1 MNNQKLAFYFL
12 LLLIAGTFV
21 LVFSIFRPFL
31 FALILATAFAVVFQP
46 LHKKMVGYA
55 RQRQGMAALLTTIVI
70 VACILVPI
78 IFLGIQIFQEAER
91 SYSYL
96 TDGNE
101 KDYILDVIRG
111 LVDNLRGKFPFMR
124 DFSIDVDQYLKQ
136 GVGWLLQNI
145 GSIFSN
151 LAKIIVSSFIFLFA
165 LYYLLKDGIRL
176 RKSIITL
183 SPLEADDNEAIIQKL
198 EGTMASVIK
207 GSLLIAL
214 VQGVLTAVGFT
225 IFGVP
230 NAFLWGSVAV
240 IAALIPGIG
249 TSLVL
254 VPAIIFLFLSGGTF
268 SAIGLIVW
276 GIGAVGLIDNLLAP
290 RLIGRGMQ
298 LHPFLVLLSVLG
310 GIGFF
315 GPLGFLFGPLVL
327 SLFFA
332 LIDIYSSLIA
342 KIQAR

>member
-1 MNNQKLAFYFL
+1 MNNQKPAFYFL

-21 LVFSIFRPFL
+21 LVFSIFRPFI
-31 FALILATAFAVVFQP
+31 FAIILATAFAVVFQP
-46 LHKKMVGYA
+46 FHEKMVGYA
-55 RQRQGMAALLTTIVI
+55 RQRQGIAALLTTIVI
-70 VACILVPI
+70 VACILIPI
-78 IFLGIQIFQEAER
+78 IFLGMQIFQEAER

-96 TDGNE
+96 TNGNE

-136 GVGWLLQNI
+136 GVGWLLQNL

-165 LYYLLKDGIRL
+165 LYYLLKDGERL
-176 RKSIITL
+176 KMAIIAL
-183 SPLEADDNEAIIQKL
+183 SPLAEADNEAIIQKL

-214 VQGVLTAVGFT
+214 IQGVLTAVGFT

-254 VPAIIFLFLSGGTF
+254 APAIIFLFLSGGTF

-276 GIGAVGLIDNLLAP
+276 GIGAVGLIDNLLGP

-315 GPLGFLFGPLVL
+315 GPLGFLFGPLVV
-327 SLFFA
+327 SLFFV
-332 LIDIYSSLIA
+332 LIDIYTSFIT
-342 KIQAR
+342 KV

>member
-1 MNNQKLAFYFL
+1 
-12 LLLIAGTFV
+12 
-21 LVFSIFRPFL
+21 
-31 FALILATAFAVVFQP
+31 
-46 LHKKMVGYA
+46 MVD
-55 RQRQGMAALLTTIVI
+55 
-70 VACILVPI
+70 
-78 IFLGIQIFQEAER
+78 
-91 SYSYL
+91 S
-96 TDGNE
+96 
-101 KDYILDVIRG
+101 
-111 LVDNLRGKFPFMR
+111 LRGKFPLMR

-136 GVGWLLQNI
+136 WVGWLLQNL

-176 RKSIITL
+176 KKTIIAL
-183 SPLEADDNEAIIQKL
+183 SPLAADDNEAIIQKL

-214 VQGVLTAVGFT
+214 IQGVLTAVGFT

-254 VPAIIFLFLSGGTF
+254 APAVIFLFLSGGTL
-268 SAIGLIVW
+268 SAIGLLVW
-276 GIGAVGLIDNLLAP
+276 GIGAVGLIDNFLGP
-290 RLIGRGMQ
+290 KLIGRGMQ

-332 LIDIYSSLIA
+332 LIDIYTSLITKVQA
-342 KIQAR
+342 K